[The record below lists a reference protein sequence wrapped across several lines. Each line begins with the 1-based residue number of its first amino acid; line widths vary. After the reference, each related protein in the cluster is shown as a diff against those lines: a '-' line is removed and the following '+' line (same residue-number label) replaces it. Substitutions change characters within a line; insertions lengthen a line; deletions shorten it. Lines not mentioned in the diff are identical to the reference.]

1 MQITKLKQEDTSG
14 SSQVISY
21 KELNEFSGELI
32 TKYETRFYPDYN
44 AILAIQ
50 HIMSLGGESSS
61 LRKYKAIELLSECL
75 YSGPNFEY
83 AMKKRK

>member
-1 MQITKLKQEDTSG
+1 MQITKLTQEDTSG

-21 KELNEFSGELI
+21 KELNLEGTMI
-32 TKYETRFYPDYN
+32 TKFETRFYSDYN

-50 HIMSLGGESSS
+50 HIMSLSGEGSSI
-61 LRKYKAIELLSECL
+61 RKYKAIELLSACL
-75 YSGPNFEY
+75 YSGPNFKD